1 MLPSI
6 SNLIISTFHMIS
18 YRVKNLDFTR
28 FFIFYFSPN
37 IIIFRIFLVK
47 FWSNQNK
54 KSPTAVLPAREGCR
68 GSRLTT
74 LYKIW
79 LRSVNTLEHSI
90 PMQPHLL
97 IAWYALT
104 TSCAHQHRRT
114 IFDPAWFHVCFTLT
128 YWHAVHNQSLRTCDQ
143 PTTAK
148 RGFIIYASDHTAQ
161 TSSTLL
167 AL

>member
-74 LYKIW
+74 LYKTR

-97 IAWYALT
+97 IAWYTLT

-114 IFDPAWFHVCFTLT
+114 IVIHAGIMANCAARMLSRRKTRGARLT
-128 YWHAVHNQSLRTCDQ
+128 RSKARTALSW
-143 PTTAK
+143 TAIT
-148 RGFIIYASDHTAQ
+148 RTRRR
-161 TSSTLL
+161 LNWP
-167 AL
+167 